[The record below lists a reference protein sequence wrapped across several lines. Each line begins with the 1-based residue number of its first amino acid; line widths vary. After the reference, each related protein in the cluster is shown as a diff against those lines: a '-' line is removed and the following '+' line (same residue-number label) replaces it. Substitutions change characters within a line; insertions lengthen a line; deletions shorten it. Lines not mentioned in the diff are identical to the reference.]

1 MNRIFFLFL
10 FIFIFFSVKSEKLFR
25 LVDLLDKD
33 SYIPIRQGEVFIIE
47 VEGNPS
53 QNRVWSVEDPKT
65 LISRDLI
72 FPLNLDEHDSCTF
85 YISETKSNF
94 ANGIYHFRF
103 ITSKRNLGHEEITFV
118 FKTVNQRI
126 QKTINIHII
135 NQPKIDL

>member
-94 ANGIYHFRF
+94 AQLDLALSLTH
-103 ITSKRNLGHEEITFV
+103 TQSLSLSLWPDAA
-118 FKTVNQRI
+118 KTLLLVLN
-126 QKTINIHII
+126 KKSSNK
-135 NQPKIDL
+135 N